1 MSTAVETTM
10 PAQAD
15 PDAATAPVR
24 PASAP
29 RSQAVRPICTAPVA
43 KPVPA
48 PAQPAVER
56 RPAVENL
63 SREDLETRLIAAQ
76 HRAAELEAQLA
87 AVTAALD
94 AAEHQAAQ
102 LEDRNRE
109 LASDLDDALDQL
121 AGHALHA
128 EQERLIRT
136 PAWSPWPTS
145 TNREGVER

>member
-15 PDAATAPVR
+15 PDTAVTVPVR

-43 KPVPA
+43 KAVPA

-56 RPAVENL
+56 L
-63 SREDLETRLIAAQ
+63 SREDLETRLLAAQ
-76 HRAAELEAQLA
+76 QRAAELEAQLA

-145 TNREGVER
+145 THREGVER

>member
-24 PASAP
+24 PAAAP
-29 RSQAVRPICTAPVA
+29 RSQAVRPICTAPA
-43 KPVPA
+43 TKPA
-48 PAQPAVER
+48 PSPA
-56 RPAVENL
+56 RPAVEIL
-63 SREDLETRLIAAQ
+63 HADDLEARLIAAQ

-87 AVTAALD
+87 AVTAALE

-145 TNREGVER
+145 THREGVER